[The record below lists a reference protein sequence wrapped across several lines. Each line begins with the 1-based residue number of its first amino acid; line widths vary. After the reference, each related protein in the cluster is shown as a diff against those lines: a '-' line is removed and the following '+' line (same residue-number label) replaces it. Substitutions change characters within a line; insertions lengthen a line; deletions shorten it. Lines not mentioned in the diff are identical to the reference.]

1 MEIFIANDHA
11 GFELKEHIINSIK
24 SVSWLNLGCDSADSV
39 DYPLYSFALANA
51 VVNKNNSKGIM
62 ICGSGIGS
70 CIAANKVVNA
80 RASVCHDTYSAH
92 QGVEHDDMN
101 ILVLGARV
109 IGKSLAIEI
118 VHSFI
123 NAQFSNEQRYARR
136 LQQILSFEKQ
146 R

>member
-11 GFELKEHIINSIK
+11 GFELKQYIINSIK
-24 SVSWLNLGCDSADSV
+24 SVFWLNLGCDSSNSV
-39 DYPLYSFALANA
+39 DYPLYSFKLANA

-62 ICGSGIGS
+62 ICGRGVGS
-70 CIAANKVVNA
+70 CIAANKVINA
-80 RASVCHDTYSAH
+80 RASVCHDSYSAR

-123 NAQFSNEQRYARR
+123 NAQFSNEQRHARR